1 MCLTRGTDNHGQYLH
16 GREHYYAMTFDAD
29 NLPPVDRSRGGFW
42 SLTMY
47 NEDIFMLAEPPSG
60 RNNVGTVN
68 LDATNSTS
76 PTKSSQLHLAHDE
89 PTDPDANA
97 NWLPAPDGNFCLAI
111 RAYVPGD
118 DILDG
123 TYRFPD
129 VVRSTT

>member
-1 MCLTRGTDNHGQYLH
+1 MYLTRGTDNHGQYLH
-16 GREHYYAMTFDAD
+16 GREHYTMTFDAD

-47 NEDIFMLAEPPSG
+47 NEDIFMLAEPPNG

-68 LDATNSTS
+68 LDADELHIADGKLT
-76 PTKSSQLHLAHDE
+76 LHLAHDE

-111 RAYVPGD
+111 RAYVPGEELVNGSY
-118 DILDG
+118 I
-123 TYRFPD
+123 FPD
-129 VVRSTT
+129 LIRESSS